1 MFTCE
6 CVPSK
11 GFLIILGSP
20 CIVLLSTL
28 HSDLCTGALV
38 LCEHFSLTLLESFA
52 MHSLKIL
59 GYRLTGVKEA
69 IRILCVNDSSNI
81 FLCWDILSDEPDV
94 IIALTFSHQ

>member
-1 MFTCE
+1 MPC
-6 CVPSK
+6 K

-38 LCEHFSLTLLESFA
+38 LFEHFSLTLLESFA

-59 GYRLTGVKEA
+59 GYCLSLTGVKEA
-69 IRILCVNDSSNI
+69 IRKLCVNDSSDI
-81 FLCWDILSDEPDV
+81 FLYWDILSDELDV
-94 IIALTFSHQ
+94 IVALTFSHQ